1 MPKRKPVLETNLTPK
16 LALTFLQIL
25 IIIIIYFIAVSFK
38 SDIVNF
44 IFAVLGIFFHP
55 IIPNWTSHGPI
66 N

>member
-1 MPKRKPVLETNLTPK
+1 MPKRKPDLETNLTPK

-44 IFAVLGIFFHP
+44 CCPRNIFSSNYSKLDI
-55 IIPNWTSHGPI
+55 T
-66 N
+66 